1 MNTLLDRITIEPELC
16 HGKPC
21 VRGMRF
27 PVDVILEHLAAG
39 DTAEDLTAEFP
50 ELEKDDILACI
61 AYGAAAVR
69 LREPEMAAA

>member
-1 MNTLLDRITIEPELC
+1 
-16 HGKPC
+16 
-21 VRGMRF
+21 MRAAGDTSVGDAATGGVVGVF
-27 PVDVILEHLAAG
+27 GQALEHLAAG